1 MFYLLSFKGC
11 GLLLLFFR
19 RRTHLARATSWYLS
33 TACCRFVG
41 RECVFGV
48 VQLGVVMFCFSKYFL
63 HYRFF
68 FLSFFSIQL
77 LLFFT
82 ALERSLVGYWAISQH
97 GPSGLRHSAT
107 FPNFDG
113 LINWSSND
121 IGMRSMEVWN
131 WEHKI
136 SNNLLTTSH
145 NCFFKFSF
153 LGL

>member
-1 MFYLLSFKGC
+1 MKTFCCCQPFPFPVCLIYQLPLLIFSLNRRLLS
-11 GLLLLFFR
+11 
-19 RRTHLARATSWYLS
+19 LS
-33 TACCRFVG
+33 RQGMC
-41 RECVFGV
+41 FGV

-63 HYRFF
+63 HRFF
-68 FLSFFSIQL
+68 FLSFFSIQ

-136 SNNLLTTSH
+136 SNNLLITSH

>member
-11 GLLLLFFR
+11 GFLLLLFFR
-19 RRTHLARATSWYLS
+19 RRTHLARAASWYLS
-33 TACCRFVG
+33 TACFRLVG

-63 HYRFF
+63 HRFF
-68 FLSFFSIQL
+68 FSFFL
-77 LLFFT
+77 FNCCFFT

-113 LINWSSND
+113 LINGSSND

-131 WEHKI
+131 WGQKI
-136 SNNLLTTSH
+136 SNNLLIT
-145 NCFFKFSF
+145 NCFSLFSVR
-153 LGL
+153 L